1 MAQEIA
7 FDNGQ
12 ISSIEGLVTLTLDRV
27 ILHISCLSR
36 RPLRTCQISLKSK
49 QLIVD
54 GQTYV
59 RTYVGTDSTYTHT
72 YARMDGHLKLSLLG
86 RLCEEST

>member
-1 MAQEIA
+1 MPNFIEIEA
-7 FDNGQ
+7 
-12 ISSIEGLVTLTLDRV
+12 TY
-27 ILHISCLSR
+27 C
-36 RPLRTCQISLKSK
+36 
-49 QLIVD
+49 D